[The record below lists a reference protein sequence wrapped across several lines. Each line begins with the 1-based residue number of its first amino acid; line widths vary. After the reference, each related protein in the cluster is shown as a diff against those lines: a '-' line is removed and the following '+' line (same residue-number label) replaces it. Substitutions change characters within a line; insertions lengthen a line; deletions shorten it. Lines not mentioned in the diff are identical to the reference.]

1 MQGDVAKR
9 LFAPAYPNPAH
20 RSRPSGRAHVHC
32 GSRSPRLV
40 NRTGGCAVPHINS
53 GDTGWLL
60 ASGALLMFMTPGLAF
75 FNSPRS

>member
-1 MQGDVAKR
+1 
-9 LFAPAYPNPAH
+9 
-20 RSRPSGRAHVHC
+20 
-32 GSRSPRLV
+32 
-40 NRTGGCAVPHINS
+40 VPHINS